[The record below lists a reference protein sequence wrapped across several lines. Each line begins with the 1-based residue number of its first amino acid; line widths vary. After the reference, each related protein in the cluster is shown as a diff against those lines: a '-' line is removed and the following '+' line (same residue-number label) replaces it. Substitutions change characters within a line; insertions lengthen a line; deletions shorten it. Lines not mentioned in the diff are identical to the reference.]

1 LIGPYFIDWTS
12 YRADFEREASRI
24 LGRQVKVEG
33 AATARLLPFP
43 SVTFSDV
50 HVAGA
55 DPSQPAMTVDKFS
68 MDAELAPFLRGEVLI
83 FDMRLDHPHVTVTV
97 GEDGAIDLA
106 ARAPALFDPRQVTL
120 EKVRVNDGTITVH
133 HRAGGRTYVLSR
145 IDADIS
151 ADSLA
156 GPWRFDGTLEADGEP
171 VTLTASTGRVDET
184 GHIRLRLR
192 ADPRDYPVALQTD
205 GDIGL
210 DKGVALYKGDF
221 HLDIRNAEAKA
232 PAGGS
237 DDAAGDGAIKPK
249 PPAPYRLTGDFQ
261 FNDKR
266 LSVDKFR
273 FETGPTDDPYTA
285 EGNAFLDIGREPGFG
300 ITANGSQVRFD
311 DALGSGDAAPSKLTL
326 HDRITAFERVVKA
339 LPKPGIP
346 GKVELNLPA
355 IVTGDTTVREVK
367 LSAEP
372 AEGGWKI
379 GALDATLP
387 GRTTLEAK
395 GFLRTGGDFGFSGS
409 LLLAVAQPSG
419 FAAWV
424 AHDVDEAIRR
434 LPAAGFQ
441 AKVDISPD
449 KQVFRDLELILGDA
463 RFKGSLENDE
473 PADANPSMV
482 VKLDG
487 GKLDVE
493 GLAAFASL
501 FISDEGRT
509 RLTDHDI
516 DLSLKAGP
524 VMAAGLTAKSVDA
537 GVRLTGG
544 QLQIDRLS
552 IKDLAGATISA
563 TGEIK
568 DLATQPT
575 GNIDASILSVD
586 LAPLVA
592 LLARRYPANPLIA
605 GLDRRAEGYGGLLTD
620 AEIDVVGS
628 AAADKGGQTGIALSA
643 HGRAGGSHFTVSAS
657 GKGSSQAPDKANIS
671 LNASLSNDEAAPVYA
686 LFGLPALPID
696 AAGRTEVSIVAKGAL
711 AGGIATSLSVAGEGL
726 QASFDGRIGEA
737 DDGMTAAG
745 EAKLAAKDVQPWLIT
760 AGVGLPGMG
769 LGLPVTLASKIT
781 LASGTLGFDG
791 IKGSIGG
798 GAVAGNLK
806 AGLKDGLPNLSGSL
820 SADTVDLSLAAD
832 MLFGDEALRS
842 KDRGWPTTP
851 FNTRPQPAFTGDL
864 DLTAKTLQAG
874 PLATVHDAKFKAG
887 LDANG
892 LSVSGLSAK
901 LAGGSLSGLFELR
914 NNGGTGLFSGQMK
927 LDGADLAQLLG
938 GTGLGGATDL
948 SASVTA
954 NGKSLDAMVASLS
967 GSGTSSFRDLVIPGI
982 DTEALPA
989 ILAGADR
996 IGKDIDARKTAAFAP
1011 ALVSGGH
1018 FAAGAGTLAFTVA
1031 EGVLRAPPLRLEGKD
1046 ASVTITPS
1054 IDFNKATAAAS
1065 GTIAYS
1071 PGDEALVGSEPDVGF
1086 GGSGPLDG
1094 MKFKLDT
1101 APLGQ
1106 FLTQRALER
1115 EEARVE
1121 AMQAALLEK
1130 QRLRR
1135 ETAYYQDLDAT
1146 RKQLAEAARERAE
1159 MQAAARAA
1167 AKVEAARQAE
1177 EARRKAEA
1185 EAKQKAAED
1194 ARAAAAVKAAE
1205 EARQKAE
1212 AEAAAKAEEAR
1223 QKAEAEA
1230 KQKAIE
1236 DARAAA
1242 AVKAAEEA
1250 RQKAEAEAA
1259 AKAEEE
1265 AKRAAAEKAAEVAQ
1279 AAAEAAR
1286 KKAAEEAEKARKQ
1299 KEDEESLENRIQK
1312 LLDSGNASEGTKPA
1326 DRKPDPSHAPDAQHP
1341 GGKSGGSP
1349 DRPSKSATSGGFE
1362 NLPGVTNIFRQGNM
1376 SFKNPGA
1383 PN

>member
-1 LIGPYFIDWTS
+1 MLALTAALIGPYFVDWTS

-50 HVAGA
+50 RVAGA

-83 FDMRLDHPHVTVTV
+83 FDMRLDHPHVTMTV
-97 GEDGAIDLA
+97 GEDGAVDLA
-106 ARAPALFDPRQVTL
+106 SRTPAVFDPKQVTL
-120 EKVRVNDGTITVH
+120 EKVAVKDGEITIH
-133 HRAGGRTYVLSR
+133 HRAGGRTYVLSH

-156 GPWRFDGTLEADGEP
+156 GPWRLDGTLQADGEP
-171 VTLTASTGRVDET
+171 VTLSMSTGRVDET
-184 GHIRLRLR
+184 GHMRLRVR
-192 ADPRDYPVALQTD
+192 ADPRDYPIALQTD

-221 HLDIRNAEAKA
+221 HLDIRNADAGQ
-232 PAGGS
+232 PADNS
-237 DDAAGDGAIKPK
+237 DDAANEGTLKPK
-249 PPAPYRLTGDFQ
+249 PPAPYRLTGNFHFD
-261 FNDKR
+261 DKR
-266 LSVDKFR
+266 LSVEKFR

-285 EGNAFLDIGREPGFG
+285 EGDAFLDIGRRPGFG

-311 DALGSGDAAPSKLTL
+311 DAVGNGDAAPSKLTL
-326 HDRITAFERVVKA
+326 HDRIAAFERVVKA

-372 AEGGWKI
+372 GEGGWKV

-441 AKVDISPD
+441 ANVDISPE
-449 KQVFRDLELILGDA
+449 KQVFHNLELILGDA
-463 RFKGSLENDE
+463 RFKGTLENDE

-501 FISDEGRT
+501 FISDEGKT
-509 RLTDHDI
+509 RLADHDI

-524 VMAAGLTAKSVDA
+524 VMAAGLTADSIDT
-537 GVRLTGG
+537 GMRLSGG
-544 QLQIDRLS
+544 QLEIDRLS
-552 IKDLAGATISA
+552 IQGLAGATISA
-563 TGEIK
+563 TGEVK
-568 DLATQPT
+568 DLATAPT
-575 GNIDASILSVD
+575 GNIDASIVSVD
-586 LAPLVA
+586 LAPLVS
-592 LLARRYPANPLIA
+592 LMSKRFPANPLIV
-605 GLDRRAEGYGGLLTD
+605 GLDQRAQGYGGLLTD

-628 AAADKGGQTGIALSA
+628 AVAGKGGRTGIALSA

-657 GKGSSQAPDKANIS
+657 GKGHWQEVGKAAIS

-696 AAGRTEVSIVAKGAL
+696 AAGRVEASLAAKGSL
-711 AGGIATSLSVAGEGL
+711 AEGVATSLAVAGEGL
-726 QASFDGRIGEA
+726 QTSFDGKIEQA
-737 DDGMTAAG
+737 DDGFMATG
-745 EAKLAAKDVQPWLIT
+745 EAKLAARDIQPWLIT

-769 LGLPVTLASKIT
+769 LGLPVTLASKVT
-781 LASGTLGFDG
+781 LAGGLLGLDDL
-791 IKGSIGG
+791 KGSIGG
-798 GAVAGNLK
+798 GTIAGNLK
-806 AGLKDGLPNLSGSL
+806 AGLKDGRPDFTGSL
-820 SADTVDLSLAAD
+820 SADTIDLSLATD
-832 MLFGDEALRS
+832 MLFGSGALRS
-842 KDRGWPTTP
+842 KDGGWPQTP
-851 FNTRPQPAFTGDL
+851 FNTRPQPAFTGDF
-864 DLTAKTLQAG
+864 DLAAKTLQAG
-874 PLATVHDAKFKAG
+874 PLATANDAKFKAS

-892 LSVSGLSAK
+892 LSVSGLTAK
-901 LAGGSLSGLFELR
+901 MDGGKLSGLFELR

-927 LDGADLAQLLG
+927 LDGADLEKLLS
-938 GTGLGGATDL
+938 GTGLSGNADL

-954 NGKSLDAMVASLS
+954 NGKSLDAMVASLA
-967 GSGTSSFRDLVIPGI
+967 GSGTSSFRDLAIPGI

-996 IGKDIDARKTAAFAP
+996 IGKNIDAGKTAGFAP
-1011 ALVSGGH
+1011 SLVSGGR
-1018 FAAGAGTLAFTVA
+1018 FAAGEGTLAFTVA

-1046 ASVTITPS
+1046 ATVTVTPS
-1054 IDFNKATAAAS
+1054 FDFNKASAAAA
-1065 GTIAYS
+1065 GTIAYQ
-1071 PGDEALVGSEPDVGF
+1071 PGDEALVGSEPDVDF
-1086 GGSGPLDG
+1086 SGSGPLDA
-1094 MKFKLDT
+1094 MRFKLNT

-1135 ETAYYQDLDAT
+1135 EITYYEDRDAT
-1146 RKQLAEAARERAE
+1146 RKRLEEEARERAA
-1159 MQAAARAA
+1159 MQAAARVA
-1167 AKVEAARQAE
+1167 AKAEAARQAE
-1177 EARRKAEA
+1177 EARRKAAA
-1185 EAKQKAAED
+1185 EAKQKAADD
-1194 ARAAAAVKAAE
+1194 AK
-1205 EARQKAE
+1205 
-1212 AEAAAKAEEAR
+1212 
-1223 QKAEAEA
+1223 
-1230 KQKAIE
+1230 
-1236 DARAAA
+1236 AAA

-1265 AKRAAAEKAAEVAQ
+1265 AKKAAAEKAA
-1279 AAAEAAR
+1279 AEAAQ
-1286 KKAAEEAEKARKQ
+1286 KAAEEAEKARKQ
-1299 KEDEESLENRIQK
+1299 KEEESLESRIQK
-1312 LLDSGNASEGTKPA
+1312 LLDADKGGEGTKP
-1326 DRKPDPSHAPDAQHP
+1326 PDPKSDPSSAPAGQDKKTNADGNGSDEPAAKDAA
-1341 GGKSGGSP
+1341 GKSDEPAGN
-1349 DRPSKSATSGGFE
+1349 PSKPATAEGFKD
-1362 NLPGVTNIFRQGNM
+1362 LPGVDNIFRQGNM
-1376 SFKNPGA
+1376 SFQSLGT